1 MHTSDPVLSL
11 ENLTVAYGHANAI
24 TDVSLRVAP
33 GETLALIGPNGAG
46 KTTLLRSVMNQER
59 KSSGRIRLCGR
70 DVSTVRTARLVRA
83 GIVHVPEGRHIVA
96 PLTVQENLQ
105 LAAAAAHRCPRRE
118 IRESV
123 AMVYEL
129 FSPLVRLRN
138 KPAGLLSGGEQ
149 QMVAIGRALVARP
162 IVLLLDEPSMGLAP
176 VMVETIY
183 TFLAQQRELLGGV
196 AIILA
201 EQSRIALD
209 VADRAAVLSG
219 GRVVFEGSSSELDD
233 STIAAAYLG
242 KAQASVAD

>member
-1 MHTSDPVLSL
+1 M
-11 ENLTVAYGHANAI
+11 
-24 TDVSLRVAP
+24 
-33 GETLALIGPNGAG
+33 
-46 KTTLLRSVMNQER
+46 
-59 KSSGRIRLCGR
+59 
-70 DVSTVRTARLVRA
+70 
-83 GIVHVPEGRHIVA
+83 HVPEGRHIVA
-96 PLTVQENLQ
+96 PLTVQENLH

-118 IRESV
+118 IRDSV

-183 TFLAQQRELLGGV
+183 TFLAQQRELLGDA
-196 AIILA
+196 AIVLA

-209 VADRAAVLSG
+209 VSDRAAVLSG
-219 GRVVFEGSSSELDD
+219 GRVVFEGPSSELDD